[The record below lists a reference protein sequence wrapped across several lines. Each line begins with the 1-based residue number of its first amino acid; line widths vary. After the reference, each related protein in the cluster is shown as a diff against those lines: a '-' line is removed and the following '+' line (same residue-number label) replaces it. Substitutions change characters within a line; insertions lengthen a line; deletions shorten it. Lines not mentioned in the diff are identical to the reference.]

1 MFYHPIVNVK
11 DHTIYGAEALIR
23 WNHPEHGLL
32 SPFKFLGIME
42 QSCDIHWIGMWGLE
56 TIIKTYQEITQMFP
70 TIDFKVTMNLSPK
83 QLMNDSIFQDFQ
95 KILKKYRMNAKH
107 IVLEIVEFT
116 LFDKQDIIRK
126 NIGLLKQLGF
136 KIAIDG
142 YGLDYQKLE
151 KVAALNVDVIK
162 LDSGFLSEEEDFMRA
177 KFANLI
183 VEFAKKHHCDIIC
196 ELIET
201 KDLMEAAKTFDIN
214 LLQGYYF
221 SQPISAE
228 ALRGYVGVSAWEQKL

>member
-1 MFYHPIVNVK
+1 
-11 DHTIYGAEALIR
+11 
-23 WNHPEHGLL
+23 
-32 SPFKFLGIME
+32 
-42 QSCDIHWIGMWGLE
+42 
-56 TIIKTYQEITQMFP
+56 MFP
-70 TIDFKVTMNLSPK
+70 TTDFKVSMNLSPK
-83 QLMNDSIFQDFQ
+83 QLMNDSLFQDFQ

-107 IVLEIVEFT
+107 IVLEVVEFT
-116 LFDKQDIIRK
+116 LYDKQDIIRK

-136 KIAIDG
+136 QIAIDG
-142 YGLDYQKLE
+142 FGLDYKTLE

-162 LDSGFLSEEEDFMRA
+162 LDSGFLSEEEDYMRA

-183 VEFAKKHHCDIIC
+183 VDFAKKHQCDIIC

-201 KDLMEAAKTFDIN
+201 KDLMEAAKTYDIH

-228 ALRGYVGVSAWEQKL
+228 ALRGYIGVSAWEQKIN